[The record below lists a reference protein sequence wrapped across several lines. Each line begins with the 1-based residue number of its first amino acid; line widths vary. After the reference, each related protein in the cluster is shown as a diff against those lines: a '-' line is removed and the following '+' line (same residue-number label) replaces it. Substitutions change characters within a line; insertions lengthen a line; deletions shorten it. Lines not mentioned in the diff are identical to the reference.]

1 MMEEKILKILE
12 EHCEEALEYDGDSMM
27 EDGVIDS
34 FAVYNIAG
42 DLEEEF
48 DIEIASKSVTA
59 ESFRNKEAIIA
70 LVKEFYY
77 RGE

>member
-1 MMEEKILKILE
+1 MEEKILKILE

-59 ESFRNKEAIIA
+59 ES
-70 LVKEFYY
+70 
-77 RGE
+77 

>member
-1 MMEEKILKILE
+1 MEEKILKILE

-70 LVKEFYY
+70 LVKKVLE
-77 RGE
+77 EKEQ